1 VSYTELAV
9 AGVVV
14 AVVVDCLLLR
24 TTLVLRQAFW
34 TAYAIVLLGQLLVN
48 GVLAGVPVV
57 RYNADA
63 ILGTRFVYAP
73 VEDLLFGFA
82 MVLITLSTWVFLGRA
97 RIGDVPAKRQS
108 DRVSQ

>member
-1 VSYTELAV
+1 MSYTELTL

-14 AVVVDCLLLR
+14 AILVDCLLLR

-34 TAYAIVLLGQLLVN
+34 AAYVIVLLCQLLVN

-63 ILGTRFVYAP
+63 ILGARFVYAP

-82 MVLITLSTWVFLGRA
+82 MVLITLSTWVFLGRV
-97 RIGDVPAKRQS
+97 RIGDVPARRQS
-108 DRVSQ
+108 DHVSQ